1 MRTRVILSATSLAA
15 AAGLIATVPANA
27 APAARPSTPAQ
38 ATAFAQTAVKDHA
51 ALFAAGSSDS
61 FAARGA
67 AQLDATGASHVHMNR
82 TYKGIDVIGGDVI
95 AHLNADGSVREV
107 TRTLASPLSLAV
119 TPALTATK
127 AGAAAAAALKGTA
140 TGAATLAV
148 SAREATPTLVYRTE
162 VTTAAGLQHVLVNA
176 STGAVVEK
184 WAEEQTVT
192 GSGTGYN
199 VGAVTLETTLS
210 GSTYQ
215 LKDPTRGN
223 TYTVDMNNRRIGS
236 GTLFTDADNKWGTGA
251 LTDRATLGVD
261 AQYGVSETWDFYL
274 SKFGRSGIAGDG
286 TGSYNRVHYGN
297 SYLNASWSDSCFCM
311 TYGDG
316 NGSTYN
322 PFVTLD
328 VAGHEMT
335 HGVTSR
341 TAGLTY
347 SGESGGLNESYSD
360 IMGTLVEFYSNNAK
374 DTADYLIGEKVVA
387 SGTPLRWMDDPSKDG
402 SSAKCWS
409 STVKNLDV
417 HYSSGV
423 GNHAFFLL
431 AVGSGAH
438 TVNGVSYSSPTC
450 NSGTVT
456 GIGNDD
462 AGAIFYRALTT
473 YLTSSS
479 NYSAA
484 KTATL
489 KAATDLFGASSTQYA
504 ATAAAWAAVSVS

>member
-1 MRTRVILSATSLAA
+1 M
-15 AAGLIATVPANA
+15 
-27 APAARPSTPAQ
+27 
-38 ATAFAQTAVKDHA
+38 
-51 ALFAAGSSDS
+51 
-61 FAARGA
+61 
-67 AQLDATGASHVHMNR
+67 
-82 TYKGIDVIGGDVI
+82 
-95 AHLNADGSVREV
+95 
-107 TRTLASPLSLAV
+107 
-119 TPALTATK
+119 TPALTATT
-127 AGAAAAAALKGTA
+127 ANSAAAAALKGTA
-140 TGAATLAV
+140 TGTATLAV
-148 SAREATPTLVYRTE
+148 STREAVPTLVYRTA
-162 VTTAAGLQHVLVNA
+162 VTTAEGLQHVLVDA
-176 STGAVVEK
+176 RSGAVVEK

-192 GSGTGYN
+192 GTGTGYN
-199 VGAVTLETTLS
+199 VGTVTLETTLS

-261 AQYGVSETWDFYL
+261 AQYGVSETWDFYQQE
-274 SKFGRSGIAGDG
+274 FGRNGIADDG
-286 TGSYNRVHYGN
+286 VGSYNRVHYGN
-297 SYLNASWSDSCFCM
+297 SYLNASWSDTCFCM

-360 IMGTLVEFYSNNAK
+360 IMGTLVEFYSNNVK
-374 DTADYLIGEKVVA
+374 DVADYLIGEKVVA

-456 GIGNDD
+456 GIGNEA

-489 KAATDLFGASSTQYA
+489 KAATDLYGASSTEYA

>member
-1 MRTRVILSATSLAA
+1 VRTRVILSATTLAA
-15 AAGLIATVPANA
+15 AAGLIGTVPATA
-27 APAARPSTPAQ
+27 AAAARPNTPALAVERAQ
-38 ATAFAQTAVKDHA
+38 AAVKDRA
-51 ALFAAGSSDS
+51 DLFAASPSDA

-67 AQLDATGASHVHMNR
+67 ALLDANGTSHVHMNR
-82 TYKGIDVIGGDVI
+82 TYHGLQVIGGDVI

-107 TRTLASPLSLAV
+107 TRTQASPLTLKV
-119 TPALTATK
+119 TPALSATE
-127 AGAAAAAALKGTA
+127 ALGAAALKGTA
-140 TGAATLAV
+140 TLAV
-148 SAREATPTLVYRTE
+148 STREAVPTLVYRAE
-162 VTTAAGLQHVLVNA
+162 VTTAEGLQHVLIDAN
-176 STGAVVEK
+176 TGAVVEK
-184 WAEEQTVT
+184 WAEEQTVEGT
-192 GSGTGYN
+192 GTGYN
-199 VGAVTLETTLS
+199 VGAVTLQTTQS

-223 TYTVDMNNRRIGS
+223 TYTVDMNNRRIGA
-236 GTLFTDADNKWGTGA
+236 GTLFTDADNKWGTGT
-251 LTDRATLGVD
+251 LSDRATLGVD
-261 AQYGVSETWDFYL
+261 AQYGVSETWDFYKE
-274 SKFGRSGIAGDG
+274 KFGRNGIANDG
-286 TGSYNRVHYGN
+286 VGSYNRVHYGN

-341 TAGLTY
+341 TANLTY

-374 DTADYLIGEKVVA
+374 DVADYNIGEKVVA
-387 SGTPLRWMDDPSKDG
+387 SGTPLRYMDDPSKDG

-450 NSGTVT
+450 NSSTVT
-456 GIGNDD
+456 GIGNDA

-473 YLTSSS
+473 YMTSST

-484 KTATL
+484 RTATL
-489 KAATDLFGASSTQYA
+489 KAATDLYGAGSTEYA
-504 ATAAAWAAVSVS
+504 QTAAAWSAVSVS